1 VPLTSLEIVV
11 IGVFV
16 LASIDPVLQW
26 ALPFLVTVGALV
38 VGWRQL
44 SINKKQV
51 RLQSREKRLA
61 VYKASMT
68 LIALAIRNGTVT
80 QEEWHKFARATK
92 EVGLLFDK
100 KMNAYCRELYKHAVD
115 VGVAHQVMETAP
127 SSPYYNQSVR
137 IWSTGMEWFTDQAT
151 EAEKRFK
158 PFLRVND

>member
-1 VPLTSLEIVV
+1 LTSLEVIVITV
-11 IGVFV
+11 VV
-16 LASIDPVLQW
+16 LPGIDPVLQW
-26 ALPFLVTVGALV
+26 ALPCLVTVGALV
-38 VGWRQL
+38 LGWRQL
-44 SINKKQV
+44 SIKKKQA
-51 RLQSREKRLA
+51 RLQFREKRLA
-61 VYKASMT
+61 VYEASMT

-92 EVGLLFDK
+92 EVALLFDQ

-115 VGVAHQVMETAP
+115 VGVAHQVMETAR
-127 SSPYYNQSVR
+127 SSPYYNESVK